1 MEYDELLEM
10 LDITEA
16 EEFQYFE
23 HFADLMECEEHI
35 SYDAL
40 FELLSRADAHAL
52 DEIVEN
58 YFDEIANGLPDDS
71 TEAFTFLKSL
81 SMSLRGMLKPVINDD
96 EDADRSMVAFVEEV
110 NRFRAWY
117 MIDSTIECTNRETG
131 RTQELTFFEA
141 LVLARTEKLS
151 NEETIYNFDDGID
164 YTLDEYVMS
173 FADAF
178 EAENEDDGYIEEDLS
193 DPDYEYRS
201 GMADG
206 EYY

>member
-131 RTQELTFFEA
+131 RAQELTFFEA

-178 EAENEDDGYIEEDLS
+178 KAENEDDGYIEEDLS

-201 GMADG
+201 GMSDG